1 MKFKIFNDKGFWK
14 NAIKLATPI
23 ALQNMLI
30 SSFTLADTLF
40 VSRLGDVSLSAVGMI
55 GQWGWLLNMI
65 IIGISSGTSVF
76 VSQYWGIKDKR
87 RINMT
92 CGIAVI
98 SVLLVSG
105 VFTAVSFFFP
115 ELVVNIFN
123 GEDNVITEG
132 KEYLLI
138 VLFSYP
144 AVAISNI
151 LSSVLRSVERVRL
164 PMYVSVL
171 TTVLNIFLDYGM
183 IFGKFG
189 FNEMGI
195 KGAALATSISAWV
208 GVAAILLI
216 SVIEKNILIAP
227 LKTTFGFKL
236 EDVSAFYKK
245 AFPVIFNE
253 SMWGVGTFAFNII
266 FGHMG
271 HEYFAALT
279 ILRSFENIAFV
290 FFIGICTACCIMVGK
305 SVGKGMIE
313 RGIQDSKRFMI
324 IAPILAIFISIL
336 IYIFRPQLIGIF
348 NMGNNISDVTLKTAM
363 TIMAFYAFE
372 FTVRQIP
379 YISIVGVFR
388 SGGDTVTGVKYDL
401 CCLWGLSLPA
411 TLIAVYVL
419 KLPFT
424 VAFAVMYIFEDY
436 VKTALCIRYYRSLK
450 WIKPVT
456 DEGKNGLE
464 EFLKKKDV
472 ECDGA
477 R

>member
-1 MKFKIFNDKGFWK
+1 MIFKLFKDKGFWK

-40 VSRLGDVSLSAVGMI
+40 VSQLGDVSLSAVGMI
-55 GQWGWLLNMI
+55 GQWGWLLNMVI
-65 IIGISSGTSVF
+65 FGISSGTSVF

-92 CGIAVI
+92 CGIAIVSVI
-98 SVLLVSG
+98 LISG
-105 VFTAVSFFFP
+105 IFTLIGHFFP
-115 ELVVNIFN
+115 EFVINIFN
-123 GEDNVITEG
+123 GEDDVITEG
-132 KEYLLI
+132 KQYLSI

-144 AVAISNI
+144 AVAITNI
-151 LSSVLRSVERVRL
+151 LSAVLRSVERVRL

-171 TTVLNIFLDYGM
+171 TTLSNIFLDYGM

-189 FNEMGI
+189 FAKIGI
-195 KGAALATSISAWV
+195 RGAALATLISAWI

-227 LKTTFGFKL
+227 LKNTFGFKFK
-236 EDVSAFYKK
+236 DVSTFYKK

-253 SMWGVGTFAFNII
+253 SMWGAGTFAFNII

-313 RGIQDSKRFMI
+313 RGIEDSKRFI
-324 IAPILAIFISIL
+324 IITPIFAVVIAVIVF
-336 IYIFRPQLIGIF
+336 IFRPQLIGIF
-348 NMGNNISDVTLKTAM
+348 NMGNNISDVTLQAAM
-363 TIMAFYAFE
+363 TIMAIYAFE

-379 YISIVGVFR
+379 YVTIVGIFR

-401 CCLWGLSLPA
+401 CTLWLLSLPA

-436 VKTALCIRYYRSLK
+436 IKTALCIRHYRSLK

-456 DEGKNGLE
+456 DEGRNGLK
-464 EFLKKKDV
+464 EFLNKKDV
-472 ECDGA
+472 MRDGA

>member
-1 MKFKIFNDKGFWK
+1 MILNLFKDKGFWK
-14 NAIKLATPI
+14 NAIKLSAPI
-23 ALQNMLI
+23 ALQNMLTG
-30 SSFTLADTLF
+30 SFTLADTLF
-40 VSRLGDVSLSAVGMI
+40 VSQLGDVSLSAVGMI

-98 SVLLVSG
+98 SVLLISG
-105 VFTAVSFFFP
+105 IFTAVSFFFP
-115 ELVVNIFN
+115 EFVVNIFN
-123 GEDNVITEG
+123 GEDEVIAEG
-132 KEYLLI
+132 SKYLLI

-144 AVAISNI
+144 AVAVTNI

-164 PMYVSVL
+164 PMYVSIL
-171 TTVLNIFLDYGM
+171 TTLLNIFLDYGM

-189 FNEMGI
+189 FNKMGI
-195 KGAALATSISAWV
+195 SGAALATLISAWAGV
-208 GVAAILLI
+208 GAILII
-216 SVIEKNILIAP
+216 SLIEKNILIAP
-227 LKTTFGFKL
+227 LKYTFNFKL
-236 EDVSAFYKK
+236 NDIVTFYKK
-245 AFPVIFNE
+245 ALPVVFNE
-253 SMWGVGTFAFNII
+253 SMWGAGTFAFNII

-271 HEYFAALT
+271 YEYFAALT

-290 FFIGICTACCIMVGK
+290 FIIGICTACCIMVGK
-305 SVGKGMIE
+305 SIGKGMIE
-313 RGIQDSKRFMI
+313 RGIDDSKRFI
-324 IAPILAIFISIL
+324 IIVPVLAVLISVI
-336 IYIFRPQLIGIF
+336 IYVFRPQLIGIF
-348 NMGNNISDVTLKTAM
+348 NMGNNISDVTLQTAM

-379 YISIVGVFR
+379 YIIIVGIFR

-436 VKTALCIRYYRSLK
+436 VKAALCIRYYRSLN

-456 DEGKNGLE
+456 DEGRDGLR
-464 EFLKKKDV
+464 EFLKRRTLKN
-472 ECDGA
+472 GA